1 MSDNFIICDNCGT
14 KCNVGDTFC
23 KVCFQSL
30 AGSDHLGNQA
40 IDGIENAELEKF
52 IGKNADYYIK
62 KFAGNKDKLFVQL
75 NVAALLFGPT
85 WFFYRKMR
93 KFAAMYAAVLILLS
107 SLLSLALPMV
117 FKTDVEE
124 YYVAREAYINYINS
138 GGQVNL
144 YKDPPYSTVPIGIH
158 PTFQKIRDD
167 LDAAQNKIRLIEFFV
182 AAPVFVINIAIRL
195 FANAIYK
202 RHIAENIHS
211 NNNGV
216 SMKSAIGGLPLV
228 NLIMFVIS
236 LLINQIPVVS
246 QFTEATQTLLWL

>member
-124 YYVAREAYINYINS
+124 YYVAREAYINYINDTNS
-138 GGQVNL
+138 N
-144 YKDPPYSTVPIGIH
+144 
-158 PTFQKIRDD
+158 
-167 LDAAQNKIRLIEFFV
+167 IEFDEWRNTISDYAV
-182 AAPVFVINIAIRL
+182 AKDNSG
-195 FANAIYK
+195 NYIYDET
-202 RHIAENIHS
+202 IAEGFHDYYL
-211 NNNGV
+211 NGDNA
-216 SMKSAIGGLPLV
+216 K
-228 NLIMFVIS
+228 
-236 LLINQIPVVS
+236 
-246 QFTEATQTLLWL
+246 EASKYIIKVLKKHLKGEVE